1 MAKRA
6 FYRIMVSG
14 QDISSRFNPLLIDI
28 RISDRE
34 GTHSDTASIRLDD
47 RDGRIALPRTG
58 APIAIMLG
66 WEGAGA
72 ASVFVGTVDEVKSSG
87 SRGGGRELTI
97 SAKGVDTEGTSK
109 QPQQKHM
116 DNKTVMEALQEAGRV
131 AGITAI
137 KVDPSFAGHRRDW
150 WGLNEESFLHFGE
163 RLARELGGIF
173 KVRGTEAIL
182 AAKGAGS
189 ATGLTTGSVTG
200 RYGDNLISWD
210 VSPTMGRPRHRR
222 ARARWYDQREAKW
235 KDVEVDIQ
243 DQGARA
249 TMGDRFSRADR
260 TEAQGSANNGAK
272 DAEREKGGGS
282 ATIDGDAAA
291 KPGGT
296 FILSGTRPGIEGVY
310 RIEGVEHAYSRA
322 GWTTKLD
329 LKQPQAGR

>member
-1 MAKRA
+1 MVKRA
-6 FYRIMVSG
+6 FYQIMVSG

-47 RDGRIALPRTG
+47 RDGRIALPPTG

-66 WEGAGA
+66 WEGFGA

-97 SAKGVDTEGTSK
+97 SAKGVDTEGTCK

-116 DNKTVMEALQEAGRV
+116 DNKTVKEALEQAGRT
-131 AGITAI
+131 AGINAI
-137 KVDPSFAGHRRDW
+137 KVDPSFASQRRDW
-150 WGLNEESFLHFGE
+150 WGLNDESFLHFGE

-189 ATGLTTGSVTG
+189 ATGLAMGSVTG
-200 RYGDNLISWD
+200 RYGDNLMSWD
-210 VSPTMGRPRHRR
+210 ISPTMGRPRHRR
-222 ARARWYDQREAKW
+222 ARARWYDQKAAKW
-235 KDVEVDIQ
+235 QDVEVDIQ

-272 DAEREKGGGS
+272 DSEREKGGGS
-282 ATIDGDAAA
+282 ATIDGNAAA
-291 KPGGT
+291 KPGGV
-296 FILSGTRPGIEGVY
+296 FMLSGTRPGIDGAY
-310 RIEGVEHAYSRA
+310 RIEGVEHSYSRA

-329 LKQPQAGR
+329 LKQPQAG